1 MDAWVATAPR
11 AYSARELL
19 ADRSIHWLG
28 VTAGAL
34 GSLVLVSI
42 AVGARG
48 AGGLVPIAIY
58 AAGLL
63 AMLGFS
69 AAYNLTPP
77 SPRRA
82 WLRRWDHAAIF
93 VMIAGTYTPFTVDR
107 LTGAWSILLTALVW
121 ALSLAGA
128 LVKFFNPRRLERG
141 SVALYLALGWIGIV
155 AARPLLAALD
165 VPTLLLLG
173 AGGLL
178 YSIGTLFHLWRRLPF
193 QNAVWHGFVLSA
205 AACHYAAVLHGVVL
219 AGLAL

>member
-1 MDAWVATAPR
+1 MDAWVATASR
-11 AYSARELL
+11 ASSAGELL
-19 ADRSIHWLG
+19 ADRSIHGLG
-28 VTAGAL
+28 VAAGAL
-34 GSLVLVSI
+34 GSLALVSI
-42 AVGARG
+42 AAEARG
-48 AGGLVPIAIY
+48 AGGLIPIAIY
-58 AAGLL
+58 AVGLL
-63 AMLGFS
+63 AMLSFS

-121 ALSLAGA
+121 ILALAGA
-128 LVKFFNPRRLERG
+128 LMKLFNPRRLERA

-155 AARPLLAALD
+155 AAKPLLATLD
-165 VPTLLLLG
+165 MPTLALLG

-178 YSIGTLFHLWRRLPF
+178 YSFGTLFHLWRRLPF
-193 QNAVWHGFVLSA
+193 QNAIWHGFVLSA

-219 AGLAL
+219 VGLAL